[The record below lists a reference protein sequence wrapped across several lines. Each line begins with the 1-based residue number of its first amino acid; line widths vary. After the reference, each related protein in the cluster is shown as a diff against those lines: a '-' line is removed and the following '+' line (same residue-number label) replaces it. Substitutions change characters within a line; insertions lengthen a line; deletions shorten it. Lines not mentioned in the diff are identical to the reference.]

1 MIRKIEF
8 AQAQLHDLERIH
20 QLIDELC
27 HHAKLDESNCY
38 AVRLSVEEAYVNII
52 DHGYSPDKPGPASVT
67 VQSNPDQIIAIVA
80 DRAQSFAPEHAPR
93 PDLKRDLEERKIG
106 GLGWHFIREMMDEIR
121 YETDDAGNNRL
132 TLVKNLREANRTA
145 NKPKRLEI
153 TVSPYDSVMVV
164 ALGGTID
171 ALTAKSV
178 SQVLKKQIAEGK
190 AKLVADLARV
200 SYVSSAGVHV
210 LLQALREVRERDGDL
225 RVTNANNQ
233 VRKVLELSGFSNIA
247 KLYADVNAAV
257 KSFEEKDGNSN

>member
-27 HHAKLDESNCY
+27 HHAQLDESACY

-52 DHGYSPDKPGPASVT
+52 DHGYSPDKPGPTSVT
-67 VQSNPDQIIAIVA
+67 VQSNPNQIIAIVA
-80 DRAQSFAPEHAPR
+80 DRAPSFAPEDAPH
-93 PDLKRDLEERKIG
+93 PDIKRDLKDRKIG

-121 YETDDAGNNRL
+121 YESDDAGNNRL
-132 TLVKNLREANRTA
+132 TLVKNLHAASRTV

-153 TVSPYDSVMVV
+153 TVSPYDSVIVV
-164 ALGGTID
+164 ALGGAID

-190 AKLVADLARV
+190 TRLVADLARV
-200 SYVSSAGVHV
+200 SYVSSAGVYA
-210 LLQALREVRERDGDL
+210 LLQALREVREREGDL
-225 RVTNANNQ
+225 RVTNASKE
-233 VRKVLELSGFSNIA
+233 VRKVLDYSGFAKIA
-247 KLYADVNAAV
+247 QFYEDVNSAAE
-257 KSFEEKDGNSN
+257 SFKEKDGNSN